1 MIRRKKQT
9 IFLDATEETTVSQLK
24 KTLEGI
30 TKKSPEEQQLF
41 KMETKD
47 VLDDGKTLG
56 DIGFK
61 ASNAKAQDPATIGV
75 RFKIGKGLFVGVS
88 MGVAQPTL

>member
-9 IFLDATEETTVSQLK
+9 IFLDATEETTVAQLK

-30 TKKSPEEQQLF
+30 TKKSPDEQQLF
-41 KMETKD
+41 KVETKD
-47 VLDDGKTLG
+47 VLDDSKTLG
-56 DIGFK
+56 DAGFK

-75 RFKIGKGLFVGVS
+75 RFKLGEAMFIAVINTV
-88 MGVAQPTL
+88 